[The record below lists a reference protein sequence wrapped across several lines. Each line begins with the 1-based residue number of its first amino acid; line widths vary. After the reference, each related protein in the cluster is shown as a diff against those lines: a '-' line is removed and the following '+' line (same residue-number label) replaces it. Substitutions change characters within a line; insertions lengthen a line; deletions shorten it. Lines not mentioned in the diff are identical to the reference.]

1 MFSLWTWKVQNCFK
15 LQTPPPPP
23 PNIFREH
30 SFCWNF
36 TRVSTTKKMTGCVSP
51 ILPYVT
57 LRLIPHFSSLLCKD
71 SGVQRGVLQN
81 CPSRVLLTEQ
91 THWHQLMYK
100 SMQPHT
106 YQCWYFLNYF
116 WYFFYP
122 ETDRSR
128 SILFPSRFIRSA
140 TDFALAWLQ
149 ILFWPNASLDT
160 PYSTSVIQT
169 PSDLALMV

>member
-15 LQTPPPPP
+15 LQTTPPPQHLSRTQ
-23 PNIFREH
+23 FLLKLH
-30 SFCWNF
+30 SSFNH
-36 TRVSTTKKMTGCVSP
+36 KKMTGCVSP

-57 LRLIPHFSSLLCKD
+57 LRLILHFSSLLCKD
-71 SGVQRGVLQN
+71 SRCAERCASELPLKSPPDWTNTLASVDVQKYAATHIPVLIF
-81 CPSRVLLTEQ
+81 SEL
-91 THWHQLMYK
+91 
-100 SMQPHT
+100 
-106 YQCWYFLNYF
+106 FLIF
-116 WYFFYP
+116 LCYP

-128 SILFPSRFIRSA
+128 SILFPSHFIRSA

-149 ILFWPNASLDT
+149 ILFWPNTSLDT